1 MQRDFPQYNE
11 SLDTVDRRLRH
22 RDFVIHY
29 KYYGTLLAVVSDA
42 VQKELEEPGLLLGYR
57 TMIQKL
63 RTEFNVQVP
72 RHLVSTGSLDCI
84 LKDSRQEAFKDEI
97 KIPKFS
103 LHLNGLSW

>member
-1 MQRDFPQYNE
+1 MKVLTPSIDV
-11 SLDTVDRRLRH
+11 SVTVTLV
-22 RDFVIHY
+22 FI
-29 KYYGTLLAVVSDA
+29 TNITALLAVVSDA

-72 RHLVSTGSLDCI
+72 RHLVSTRSLDCI